1 MKPFYL
7 TKLCCKK
14 MNLFVHI
21 MIKCGFFKCLNGL
34 HFLAQ
39 RANLQLR
46 SKDLFRSG
54 PMIIRTLMF
63 LRL

>member
-1 MKPFYL
+1 MKPVYL
-7 TKLCCKK
+7 TKLCCKT

-21 MIKCGFFKCLNGL
+21 MIECGFFKYLNGF

-39 RANLQLR
+39 RANLQLCFENR
-46 SKDLFRSG
+46 FGSG
-54 PMIIRTLMF
+54 PVIVTALMF